1 MSQNQTHIVVNVT
14 CNAYV
19 KSYDS
24 KGLSETT
31 SILEAKKYKNFKKA
45 DNVAFNIS
53 DEDCTYKAIELI

>member
-53 DEDCTYKAIELI
+53 D

>member
-1 MSQNQTHIVVNVT
+1 MSKNQTHIVVNVT
-14 CNAYV
+14 CNTYV

-45 DNVAFNIS
+45 
-53 DEDCTYKAIELI
+53 